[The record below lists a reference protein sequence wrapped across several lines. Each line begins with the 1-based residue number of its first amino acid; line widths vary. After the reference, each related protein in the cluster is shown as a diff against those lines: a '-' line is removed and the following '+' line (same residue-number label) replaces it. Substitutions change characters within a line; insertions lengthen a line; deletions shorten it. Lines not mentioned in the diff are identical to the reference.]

1 MKALTQDVSSGPD
14 VDLRELAKPCYTDHF
29 TGADLKALLFNAQL
43 KLAHEMLD
51 QKRRRNRLSSS
62 VSSTPPHSIESSPE
76 VAMKM
81 EAVEASTY
89 SYNESERVARRHSGV
104 PEDMQE
110 KVLISGLYMYVYT
123 MKFNW

>member
-1 MKALTQDVSSGPD
+1 MKALTQDVSIGPD

-29 TGADLKALLFNAQL
+29 TGADLKALVFNAQL
-43 KLAHEMLD
+43 KLAHEMLE
-51 QKRRRNRLSSS
+51 KRRRNRLSSS
-62 VSSTPPHSIESSPE
+62 VSSTPPQSIESSPE

-89 SYNESERVARRHSGV
+89 SYNESESVARRYSGV

-110 KVLISGLYMYVYT
+110 KVLISGLYNT
-123 MKFNW
+123 MKFN